1 MRNIIRRL
9 YFIICLSFYFLNSPA
24 QLIQA
29 ATAPGISRS
38 DLTPDL
44 QHLCKDFMSWYTY
57 TYQNIRLAK
66 NFIAIDVNSNQTDK
80 LNFLKTIVSGNVIP
94 IRIPTEDEQ
103 LKPTYKLFK
112 VTKLGTDIQNTI
124 IEEATTAIELL
135 NMERKQMPNYHFS
148 DLHGK
153 EYDNSNTKGKI
164 VLLKCWFIHCVA
176 CVKEFTELNSF
187 VDKNRSRNDIL
198 FISLASDSKADLEK
212 FLASKPFHY
221 AVIPGQSDFM
231 TNQLKVNAYPLHLLI
246 NGNGIIVKATNS
258 FNDILPY
265 AELLCKIKPSTDNTK
280 SPVIAPPPPPSPVR
294 IKQ

>member
-1 MRNIIRRL
+1 MRTIIHRL
-9 YFIICLSFYFLNSPA
+9 IFIFCLSFYFLNSPA

-44 QHLCKDFMSWYTY
+44 QHLCNDYMSWYTY

-187 VDKNRSRNDIL
+187 VDKNRSRNDIF

-265 AELLCKIKPSTDNTK
+265 AELLCQIKPSTDNTK
-280 SPVIAPPPPPSPVR
+280 SRIIAPPPPPSPVR